1 MRRNSQLP
9 LPVRIRSQLL
19 LLYPHS
25 LTPQRRSKKYQ
36 HGAKLVVR
44 VANRPLAC
52 ASSLGHCN
60 SPIQATG
67 THSSRSVP
75 LHLYFRHSRLILLDY
90 ILQLRAHCKQGQP
103 AHGEED
109 IGHYL
114 DLVSYWR
121 EQCQKAQDESDRLR
135 GINIR
140 LERSNHLLSQRTTET
155 EERPGTAPSIGKRKG
170 AVSPTRSPKRPK
182 PPPFKTEQ
190 TVAQTQ
196 ESIENDYGFLE
207 GLGDGESHCRLA
219 CCCMPELADPNVF
232 PDGTTL
238 INALYTTHQLC
249 RAAVPDAEVLCYQ
262 LVRTTS
268 SLGKVIHLVAHNY
281 EHLARQGQRN
291 TGALSLA
298 EDRSDFSL
306 ALTISARAFMSV
318 LVGITTMMDASRD
331 DRLPGLII
339 CELAETFKTALLA
352 IEQSAHQTANSFSST
367 SSSASAPPKSSKSK
381 ATTGVVKESIAA
393 RSLAHFLISLMGLLD
408 KTNTIHQRIFD
419 AFAFLLIERVGKRL
433 YYCTFGR
440 HRSENTE
447 ACLTPLPESTD
458 SAAKAKQNTEALG
471 IRLEL
476 KALVLILERAMGLA
490 PHHMNPPTSKAAKNS
505 NANRIGRT
513 LSMKTLPAAPKGRLS
528 SLAKDRLQRTLVTC
542 MYGQNQNDE
551 FLDVLTKPIP
561 SMRIGT
567 LQNVAKIDDK
577 DVEQWYK
584 EEVWRLVGWDIMAR
598 ETGW

>member
-1 MRRNSQLP
+1 
-9 LPVRIRSQLL
+9 
-19 LLYPHS
+19 
-25 LTPQRRSKKYQ
+25 
-36 HGAKLVVR
+36 
-44 VANRPLAC
+44 
-52 ASSLGHCN
+52 
-60 SPIQATG
+60 
-67 THSSRSVP
+67 
-75 LHLYFRHSRLILLDY
+75 
-90 ILQLRAHCKQGQP
+90 
-103 AHGEED
+103 
-109 IGHYL
+109 
-114 DLVSYWR
+114 
-121 EQCQKAQDESDRLR
+121 
-135 GINIR
+135 
-140 LERSNHLLSQRTTET
+140 
-155 EERPGTAPSIGKRKG
+155 
-170 AVSPTRSPKRPK
+170 
-182 PPPFKTEQ
+182 
-190 TVAQTQ
+190 
-196 ESIENDYGFLE
+196 
-207 GLGDGESHCRLA
+207 
-219 CCCMPELADPNVF
+219 MPELADPNVF

-433 YYCTFGR
+433 NYCTFGR
-440 HRSENTE
+440 HRSENIE

>member
-1 MRRNSQLP
+1 
-9 LPVRIRSQLL
+9 
-19 LLYPHS
+19 
-25 LTPQRRSKKYQ
+25 
-36 HGAKLVVR
+36 
-44 VANRPLAC
+44 
-52 ASSLGHCN
+52 
-60 SPIQATG
+60 
-67 THSSRSVP
+67 
-75 LHLYFRHSRLILLDY
+75 
-90 ILQLRAHCKQGQP
+90 
-103 AHGEED
+103 
-109 IGHYL
+109 
-114 DLVSYWR
+114 VSYWR
-121 EQCQKAQDESDRLR
+121 EQCQKAQDENDRLR

-140 LERSNHLLSQRTTET
+140 LERSNHLLSQRTTEA
-155 EERPGTAPSIGKRKG
+155 EERPGTAPSTGKRKG

-207 GLGDGESHCRLA
+207 GFGDGESHCRLA
-219 CCCMPELADPNVF
+219 CCCMPELAGPNVF

-262 LVRTTS
+262 LVRTAS

-298 EDRSDFSL
+298 EDRSDFSH
-306 ALTISARAFMSV
+306 ALTISARSFMSV

-331 DRLPGLII
+331 DRLPGLLI
-339 CELAETFKTALLA
+339 CELAEFFKTTLLA

-367 SSSASAPPKSSKSK
+367 SSSASAQPKSSKGK

-408 KTNTIHQRIFD
+408 KTNPIHQRIFD

-440 HRSENTE
+440 HRSANIE
-447 ACLTPLPESTD
+447 ASLTPLPEPTD
-458 SAAKAKQNTEALG
+458 PAAKAKQDTEALG

-476 KALVLILERAMGLA
+476 KALVLILGRAMGLA
-490 PHHMNPPTSKAAKNS
+490 PHHMNPPTSKVTKNS
-505 NANRIGRT
+505 STNRIGRT

-551 FLDVLTKPIP
+551 FLDVLTKPMP